1 MSRRSKLENAV
12 TDYLSGHGWQ
22 PPSLRIQ
29 RSAFPGATPSKTSS
43 SGRGRGSIVYDV
55 EKVDDSLGIVIS
67 KVAGLKASADRRTTI
82 DVTTGRPEHIEAVV
96 SAAERGLMIPVIVL
110 AMDAEIGEDNS
121 IRLGEGKISACCV
134 NVGEAIRTHG
144 LVQRTQGQGKGRGN
158 AHPVAW
164 GQKAQKA
171 KSGKTYVYVSVQAH
185 LAGCGATWEKLNSL
199 NDLAAYVEEHA
210 EGIYL

>member
-1 MSRRSKLENAV
+1 MAKRSRLETAIINHLKG
-12 TDYLSGHGWQ
+12 YGWMA
-22 PPSLRIQ
+22 PSLRLQ
-29 RSAFPGATPSKTSS
+29 STALPGVTPAQASD
-43 SGRGRGSIVYDV
+43 SGRGRGSVLFDI

-82 DVTTGRPEHIEAVV
+82 DITTGRPEHIEAVV
-96 SAAERGLMIPVIVL
+96 SAAERGLMIPIIVL

-121 IRLGEGKISACCV
+121 IRLREKISACCV
-134 NVGEAIRTHG
+134 NVGEAIRAHG

-164 GQKAQKA
+164 GEKAQTA
-171 KSGKTYVYVSVQAH
+171 KSGKTYMYVSLQAN
-185 LAGCGATWEKLNSL
+185 LAGCGAIWEHLNSL
-199 NDLAAYVEEHA
+199 DDLAAYVEEYA